1 MDSSATCPRCFHA
14 PLEPARCPAC
24 GLSFD
29 RRAGVL
35 DVLGRVERET
45 RAQEVEA
52 FYSVSPFP
60 GYPASE
66 TAGSLLDRSRR
77 APFLRALD
85 AALPSDARVVDIGAG
100 TSQLAAF
107 LALAAP
113 RRQVFAVDGC
123 AASLLCADAFRARV
137 GIPNLTLVRADIF
150 DLPLAPGSFAYVISR
165 GVVHH
170 TPDPD
175 EATRRVA
182 RCVAPGGTL
191 MLGFYETWA
200 RAFHCTRRTLGRIV
214 GKPIAA
220 LDPLLRARD
229 MDPDKRRVWID
240 DQYRH
245 PLEHILA
252 LPRVRRVLAEQDF
265 EWVRSVP
272 PLSAGLERVEG
283 GASGAP
289 RGLFRAEPAPG
300 KLAETALRTGWML
313 AGPRD
318 PDAGLVCVIARRQAR
333 T

>member
-1 MDSSATCPRCFHA
+1 MESPAACPRCLRA
-14 PLEPARCPAC
+14 PLEPTRCAAC
-24 GLSFD
+24 GLAFD
-29 RRAGVL
+29 RRAGVI
-35 DVLGRVERET
+35 DVLGRAEREA
-45 RAQEVEA
+45 RASEVEA

-85 AALPSDARVVDIGAG
+85 AALPNDARVVDIGAG

-150 DLPLAPGSFAYVISR
+150 DLPLAPGGFTYVISR

-191 MLGFYETWA
+191 VLGFYETWA
-200 RAFHCTRRTLGRIV
+200 RAFHCTRRALGRVV
-214 GKPIAA
+214 GRPIAA

-229 MDPDKRRVWID
+229 LDPDKRRVWID

-252 LPRVRRVLAEQDF
+252 LPRVRRVLAEQGF

-272 PLSAGLERVEG
+272 PLSAGLERIES
-283 GASGAP
+283 GADGAP

-300 KLAETALRTGWML
+300 KLAEIALRSGWML

-333 T
+333 S